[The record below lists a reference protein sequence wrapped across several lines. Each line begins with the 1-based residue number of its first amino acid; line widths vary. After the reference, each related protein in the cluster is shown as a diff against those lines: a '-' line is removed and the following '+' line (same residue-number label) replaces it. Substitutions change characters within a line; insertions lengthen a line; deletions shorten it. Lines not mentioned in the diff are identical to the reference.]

1 MTAYLLLVLQLEK
14 KLDDNKAGSEVPA
27 SNDGASAAGLSRREE
42 KAPARD
48 SANQSVVS
56 QSTTTG
62 KQTLPGNIVLG
73 EPKTE
78 GMGEATSD
86 VNVHPTSGGETV
98 TQAPAS
104 EQAQG
109 TGEATSA
116 TAVDSSA
123 EPSTDGLVQPAPVSE
138 TDDIETREKNSKFTE
153 TFEK

>member
-86 VNVHPTSGGETV
+86 VQVHSTSGGETV

-109 TGEATSA
+109 TGEATSNAA
-116 TAVDSSA
+116 TAVDSTEA
-123 EPSTDGLVQPAPVSE
+123 STDGLVQPAPVSE
-138 TDDIETREKNSKFTE
+138 TDDIEARKNSKFTE
-153 TFEK
+153 TFA